1 MAEGDGGVGPRRDVG
16 REAARRAR
24 LSTLASGGLEFAGAI
39 LIGLFGGQWL
49 DRRLGTGPWLVVVGV
64 FVGAG
69 AGFLGLYRTLMAGA
83 KRPESRG
90 AGRPG
95 GN

>member
-16 REAARRAR
+16 REAARTAR

-49 DRRLGTGPWLVVVGV
+49 DRRLGTGPWLVVAGV
-64 FVGAG
+64 FVGAA
-69 AGFLGLYRTLMAGA
+69 AGFLSLYRTLIGGT

-90 AGRPG
+90 PG
-95 GN
+95 GPGGG